1 MYSKLSKKA
10 EESKRTEDGKYLG
23 YPAGN
28 CQNPDIWRIIGD
40 MGFAFINVLQWLII
54 WSSPA
59 RIADKS

>member
-40 MGFAFINVLQWLII
+40 MGFALINVLQWLII
-54 WSSPA
+54 
-59 RIADKS
+59 